1 MKKFLS
7 LVLALVMTMSLVTVS
22 AGAKDFTDSDELS
35 GVVYEEAVN
44 VMSEMGIIDGYSDGD
59 FRPQGTLTRGAAAKI
74 IACMMLGKTTA
85 EALGTQAA
93 PFKDVPAGSTF
104 AGYIAYCV
112 EAGLIDGY
120 ADGTFRPSGTLT
132 GFAFLKMLL
141 TSLGYDSSI
150 EGYTGT
156 NWTVNVAS
164 RATQIGLT
172 DGNDEFVGTQP
183 ATREEACLYAVNTL
197 KATLVEYENKGQE
210 IVVSDG
216 TVITVRPSAPT
227 YVTSSIA
234 GAATSIDDTWDNT
247 THDYT
252 VEFAE
257 KYQPDLELN
266 GTTDAF
272 GRPSH
277 IWTWK
282 NDEIGTYVNYD
293 ELIQEYTAKVTGEDL
308 YNLLGRAALDECKDA
323 IYTYVDGET
332 DEDVLKSAYFTKN
345 QMAKNYDSTVGET
358 GNGVLTQVFHDTRDD
373 EITVAVINTYLAK
386 AVEDYDEKNDEL
398 DLTVY
403 AVNDVTNRDNYVK
416 DTSEDEDMTV
426 SGEDFDIDE
435 VTEGDLFLVTIAD
448 GEIQTMEAPEVLAG
462 STVTSFRVDKY
473 VVSGGTQYDFSSTAR
488 YDVDTLYNWTG
499 ISAESNLKDLTYD
512 IILDP
517 YGYAIGV
524 KLVEDPD
531 QYVFLTGLDERF
543 SNLGARNADAN
554 VIFTDGRMET
564 VTVNLRNSRGLIDSG
579 ANIGRPD
586 DKNTLLNG
594 YDEWEYGQLN
604 TWCTYTVDSNGVYT
618 LRRVPTV
625 DEDTAGKTYKA
636 MQEAQDAAGADVE
649 INKSHVALDGVG
661 GGVANNAYSRVYGND
676 ETIYINVDKVTD
688 LTEIKD
694 SNTDPRTII
703 DDVDS
708 VTVGVRNVDVVVEDL
723 AASSWS
729 NIFDDEIYTL
739 HDDDG
744 YIIAVITVGEDQGST
759 TNYAYITDN
768 VRQETYG
775 SDEDEWSWLLPA
787 IVNGKAVDLREVGDA
802 LTELNGRTVG
812 AWYEVRY
819 DADGNVRRV
828 NPITFVGIYNP
839 LTNTKYLNNIDAVQ
853 DAIDDGTDDLL
864 LSQNFRSTG
873 QPYTDVVD
881 LSFKGNTLFINTLGS
896 ATRGFSVSPDV
907 NVVLCLADRNHN
919 PFDDVDDSYTGA
931 AGLQKALRNLDTT
944 PTDSDG
950 DGIEEYTLDG
960 ILSFVMEDGV
970 ITSIVLN
977 DYTGPRANRF
987 DAATPTVTIAASKAP
1002 VYAGDN
1008 LVLTANVAAGNYGEL
1023 TYQWYLS
1030 TNGGASFSKI
1040 SGADKATYT
1049 VGTVAD
1055 SMAGNQYKCVVT
1067 NTDERSSITGD
1078 TVVSDEDVYTL
1089 AIAAGSMT
1097 IQVNYYLTD
1106 GTTFIDD
1113 NAPATFEDLDD
1124 GIEDGYVTLNS
1135 TSLAGKVP
1143 GDYEIARDVYVP
1155 FEANTKV
1162 TVNVTVE
1169 HKMVDVEVPAGKKLS
1184 WSADTS
1190 QGVEAGSLTADGKAP
1205 AGVTATVTLE
1215 SGVGSYDE
1223 EGNAY
1228 SSESIVVGK
1237 DTISETDYGYY
1248 KITFT
1253 IGSDDVVFGK
1263 VGSEL
1268 TIIPNTGSDWANT
1281 GWETAVQITGFGAD
1295 VIATDTMSVTF
1306 EITSITGDVSSA
1318 SLSWV

>member
-1 MKKFLS
+1 M
-7 LVLALVMTMSLVTVS
+7 
-22 AGAKDFTDSDELS
+22 
-35 GVVYEEAVN
+35 
-44 VMSEMGIIDGYSDGD
+44 
-59 FRPQGTLTRGAAAKI
+59 
-74 IACMMLGKTTA
+74 
-85 EALGTQAA
+85 
-93 PFKDVPAGSTF
+93 
-104 AGYIAYCV
+104 
-112 EAGLIDGY
+112 
-120 ADGTFRPSGTLT
+120 
-132 GFAFLKMLL
+132 
-141 TSLGYDSSI
+141 
-150 EGYTGT
+150 
-156 NWTVNVAS
+156 
-164 RATQIGLT
+164 
-172 DGNDEFVGTQP
+172 
-183 ATREEACLYAVNTL
+183 
-197 KATLVEYENKGQE
+197 
-210 IVVSDG
+210 
-216 TVITVRPSAPT
+216 
-227 YVTSSIA
+227 
-234 GAATSIDDTWDNT
+234 
-247 THDYT
+247 
-252 VEFAE
+252 
-257 KYQPDLELN
+257 
-266 GTTDAF
+266 
-272 GRPSH
+272 
-277 IWTWK
+277 
-282 NDEIGTYVNYD
+282 
-293 ELIQEYTAKVTGEDL
+293 
-308 YNLLGRAALDECKDA
+308 
-323 IYTYVDGET
+323 
-332 DEDVLKSAYFTKN
+332 
-345 QMAKNYDSTVGET
+345 
-358 GNGVLTQVFHDTRDD
+358 
-373 EITVAVINTYLAK
+373 
-386 AVEDYDEKNDEL
+386 
-398 DLTVY
+398 
-403 AVNDVTNRDNYVK
+403 
-416 DTSEDEDMTV
+416 
-426 SGEDFDIDE
+426 
-435 VTEGDLFLVTIAD
+435 
-448 GEIQTMEAPEVLAG
+448 
-462 STVTSFRVDKY
+462 
-473 VVSGGTQYDFSSTAR
+473 
-488 YDVDTLYNWTG
+488 DTLYNWTG
-499 ISAESNLKDLTYD
+499 ISAESNLKNLTYD

-564 VTVNLRNSRGLIDSG
+564 VTVNLRNSRGLD
-579 ANIGRPD
+579 NGRPD

-594 YDEWEYGQLN
+594 YNEWEYGQLN

-694 SNTDPRTII
+694 SNNALRTII

-828 NPITFVGIYNP
+828 NPITFVGTYNP

-853 DAIDDGTDDLL
+853 DAIDGGTDDLL

-873 QPYTDVVD
+873 RPYTDVVD

-987 DAATPTVTIAASKAP
+987 DAATPNFTISADPGLNVAENTN
-1002 VYAGDN
+1002 V
-1008 LVLTANVAAGNYGEL
+1008 VLTANVVAGNYGKL
-1023 TYQWYLS
+1023 TYQWYQD
-1030 TNGGASFSKI
+1030 TDKNTTDDWTAI
-1040 SGADKATYT
+1040 SGATSATYT
-1049 VGTVAD
+1049 VGVVTD
-1055 SMAGNQYKCVVT
+1055 SMSGNKYRCVVT

-1078 TVVSDEDVYTL
+1078 TVVPHAE
-1089 AIAAGSMT
+1089 
-1097 IQVNYYLTD
+1097 Q
-1106 GTTFIDD
+1106 
-1113 NAPATFEDLDD
+1113 
-1124 GIEDGYVTLNS
+1124 VTLTVVPSSMDVKIAYVDAS
-1135 TSLAGKVP
+1135 TPSTKYFSSDITPFYPVSGRSYVIIAEEDAYVVDGNKLYQVTETVTEEFKANGYLNVDVP
-1143 GDYEIARDVYVP
+1143 VVLVGVKESAINAQIPTELDVDW
-1155 FEANTKV
+1155 ADADKV
-1162 TVNVTVE
+1162 TVAGDTFIKDSATAVANLAEDVGTWGKTNNTEYTPANVSVNAATGKVDNLPDADNYGYFKVIWDGYTVTPTASYVKANSTTVVAE
-1169 HKMVDVEVPAGKKLS
+1169 ATSNWSSAGPDDIDVV
-1184 WSADTS
+1184 
-1190 QGVEAGSLTADGKAP
+1190 
-1205 AGVTATVTLE
+1205 VTAGTGEITL
-1215 SGVGSYDE
+1215 
-1223 EGNAY
+1223 
-1228 SSESIVVGK
+1228 
-1237 DTISETDYGYY
+1237 T
-1248 KITFT
+1248 KITPKGTSGADLEYT
-1253 IGSDDVVFGK
+1253 IG
-1263 VGSEL
+1263 
-1268 TIIPNTGSDWANT
+1268 A
-1281 GWETAVQITGFGAD
+1281 
-1295 VIATDTMSVTF
+1295 
-1306 EITSITGDVSSA
+1306 ITSDCTVNVSWGA
-1318 SLSWV
+1318 